1 MSELG
6 EKLIEQALGLPANER
21 AKFAERLLSS
31 LDPEL
36 SEIDQLW
43 AKEAEDRLDAYER
56 GEIERFQPK
65 RCSTKS
71 RTGIV
76 DAHSIPRRG
85 PQRVIKSRLLLNAQG

>member
-1 MSELG
+1 MSELA

-21 AKFAERLLSS
+21 AAFAERLLSS

-56 GEIERFQPK
+56 GEIE
-65 RCSTKS
+65 
-71 RTGIV
+71 
-76 DAHSIPRRG
+76 AIPAEE
-85 PQRVIKSRLLLNAQG
+85 VFNEIKNRNR